1 MVEQI
6 FLAAQVKRSVIIS
19 KKLAYTSFLTSYRTT
34 ENENLKTP

>member
-1 MVEQI
+1 MDEQI

-19 KKLAYTSFLTSYRTT
+19 NKLAHTSFLTSYRTT